1 MTKTTKLGIGLASC
15 LLYISACSTTKQL
28 AATDFRPPE
37 GDYRLIVM
45 QPDISVGIL
54 TAGGTVEPREDW
66 TKQARDNVLAAL
78 AEQQASRGADVKI
91 AATREE
97 AGGDPEAV
105 ADLIWLHQAVGNSIK
120 LHKYAYLPLPT
131 KKNRMDWTLGQKAV
145 EFGTAAQYDYALFLH
160 ARDSFSSG
168 GRAALQ
174 VAGLLTCFVGVC
186 MMPTGGQQIAFVSLV
201 DLKTGQV
208 AWFNF
213 LYSEV
218 GDIRTP
224 EGAKQM
230 VSMLLDKM
238 KSGKPEQG

>member
-1 MTKTTKLGIGLASC
+1 
-15 LLYISACSTTKQL
+15 
-28 AATDFRPPE
+28 
-37 GDYRLIVM
+37 
-45 QPDISVGIL
+45 
-54 TAGGTVEPREDW
+54 
-66 TKQARDNVLAAL
+66 
-78 AEQQASRGADVKI
+78 
-91 AATREE
+91 
-97 AGGDPEAV
+97 
-105 ADLIWLHQAVGNSIK
+105 
-120 LHKYAYLPLPT
+120 
-131 KKNRMDWTLGQKAV
+131 MDWTLGQKAV